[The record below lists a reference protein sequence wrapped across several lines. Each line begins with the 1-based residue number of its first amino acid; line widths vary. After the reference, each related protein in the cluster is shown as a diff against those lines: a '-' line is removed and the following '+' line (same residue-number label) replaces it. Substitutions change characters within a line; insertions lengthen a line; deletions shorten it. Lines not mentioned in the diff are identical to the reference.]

1 MMASLKYWYIF
12 LLIGTIQFKTINSLQ
27 ACKPKIAII
36 GAGIGGSSA
45 AHFLTKP
52 FRNAEIHVFEKNV
65 VGGRLS
71 LVKFGNEEFEAGGAI
86 IHPRNK
92 YMQEFVK
99 LLNLSARPP
108 ASVGGRFGIWNG
120 KELVFEE
127 SSWDTVTMLKLIYRY
142 GFDPIYLYRYINNIL
157 DDFERIYDFQ
167 NKGIGFD
174 NVTALVQAMNP
185 DFINLLQT
193 PMEKHLTDLGY
204 SSKLIKELVEAT
216 LVVNYGQ
223 DIDVHSFVASVSIA
237 GAGFDLWSVKGGNKK
252 VPEKLIQ
259 ENDQVTLKHSAV
271 KKVRKSILNDK
282 VKYEI
287 TYTEIDKETDSTSEY
302 DIVIIAAPMT
312 NDHFSSVIFEG
323 FDDDLTFSGTYQ
335 TTIATFVSGEVDFS
349 YFDLD
354 EDIQGIMS
362 CEPEKTIISSIGKL
376 SSVEGTKNPKTNI
389 WKIFSRKKLNQTL
402 LNKMFK
408 NIEEIQ
414 EISWKA
420 YPKYSS
426 SLRLD
431 KFKLDDAMYHVNA
444 IEWAASAME
453 MSAIGGRN
461 VAILAYNDYKRIC
474 SAVNTITTTTTA
486 SSEL

>member
-45 AHFLTKP
+45 AHFLTKL

-99 LLNLSARPP
+99 FLNLSARPP

-127 SSWDTVTMLKLIYRY
+127 S
-142 GFDPIYLYRYINNIL
+142 
-157 DDFERIYDFQ
+157 DFERIYDFQ

-193 PMEKHLTDLGY
+193 PMEKHLTNLGY

-237 GAGFDLWSVKGGNKK
+237 GAGFDLWSVKG
-252 VPEKLIQ
+252 
-259 ENDQVTLKHSAV
+259 AV

-312 NDHFSSVIFEG
+312 NDHYSSVIFEG